1 MSILKEDLARTYALA
16 EGGLTGK
23 ILECFRQPG
32 THAVVVL
39 RFGQW
44 LLGRPLI
51 VRVFLEPLYIYLDHR
66 LHAKWGI
73 QILRRATIGPGF
85 YIGHYGGIFVADGT
99 VIGKQCSISQDV
111 TIGIAGEGPRRGC
124 PVIGD
129 NVYIA
134 PGAKV
139 NGRIRIGNNVRI
151 GPNAVVTKDIPDY
164 ALVHARPV
172 QVVVFPSRYGSA
184 HGNAPG
190 T

>member
-1 MSILKEDLARTYALA
+1 
-16 EGGLTGK
+16 
-23 ILECFRQPG
+23 
-32 THAVVVL
+32 VVIL

-44 LLGRPLI
+44 LLRQPLI
-51 VRVFLEPLYIYLDHR
+51 VRLFLELFYVYFDHR
-66 LHAKWGI
+66 LRAKWGI
-73 QILRRATIGPGF
+73 QILRRATIGAGF
-85 YIGHYGGIFVADGT
+85 YIGHYGGIFVAEGT

-139 NGRIRIGNNVRI
+139 NGKIRIGNNVRI
-151 GPNAVVTKDIPDY
+151 GPNAVVTRNIPDD

-172 QVVVFPSRYGSA
+172 QILILPLRYGTEA
-184 HGNAPG
+184 GETPAD
-190 T
+190 

>member
-1 MSILKEDLARTYALA
+1 MSILKEDLARTYSHAGGGRA
-16 EGGLTGK
+16 EKL
-23 ILECFRQPG
+23 LECFRQPG

-44 LLGRPLI
+44 LLRAPLI
-51 VRVFLEPLYIYLDHR
+51 ARVFLEPFYIYLDHR
-66 LHAKWGI
+66 LRAKWGI

-85 YIGHYGGIFVADGT
+85 YIGHYGGIFVAEGT
-99 VIGKQCSISQDV
+99 VIGRQCSISQDV
-111 TIGIAGEGPRRGC
+111 TLGIAGEGPRRGC

-151 GPNAVVTKDIPDY
+151 GPNAVVTKDVPDN
-164 ALVHARPV
+164 ALVHTRPV
-172 QVVVFPSRYGSA
+172 LVVVFPSRYGPPQA
-184 HGNAPG
+184 K
-190 T
+190 